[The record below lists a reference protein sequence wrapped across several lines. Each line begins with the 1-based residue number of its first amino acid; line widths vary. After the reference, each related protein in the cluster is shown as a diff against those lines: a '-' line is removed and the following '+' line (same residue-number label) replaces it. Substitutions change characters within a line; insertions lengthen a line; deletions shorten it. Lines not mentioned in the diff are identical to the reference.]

1 MDFMEVFSMHF
12 WSSVVS
18 IILLDLVLAGDNAV
32 VIALASRGLEPHIRN
47 KAIYF
52 GTAGAVVIRTLM
64 TLAAVWLLTVP
75 YLQALGGLVLIPV
88 AYHLL
93 KPSGKTEH
101 VESAHTFAG
110 AIKTIIVAD
119 AVMGIDNVL
128 AVAGAAHGDFLLV
141 MFGLLFSVP
150 IIVCGS
156 KGIGAL
162 MDRYPIL
169 IWLGAGLIAWTAG
182 SMVAHDKM
190 LSGPLT
196 ALHPFALYLVPLL
209 TVAGVIGYAL
219 YKTRR

>member
-1 MDFMEVFSMHF
+1 MDFTEIVTVHF

-32 VIALASRGLEPHIRN
+32 VIALAARGLDKKIRN

-64 TLAAVWLLTVP
+64 TLAAVWLLSIP
-75 YLQALGGLVLIPV
+75 YLQAIGGIVLVPV

-93 KPSGKTEH
+93 KPAENTEN
-101 VESAHTFAG
+101 VQSANTFWG
-110 AIKTIIVAD
+110 AIRTIIVAD

-141 MFGLLFSVP
+141 IFGLLFSVP
-150 IIVCGS
+150 IVVCGS
-156 KGIGAL
+156 RGIGVL

-182 SMVAHDKM
+182 SMIAHDKM
-190 LSGPLT
+190 VSGYIQNVSVM
-196 ALHPFALYLVPLL
+196 LYYLIPVL
-209 TVAGVIGYAL
+209 TVAGVIIAGFL
-219 YKTRR
+219 RKK